1 MLNIIYFNRVLSLN
15 IVFVYPL
22 FVDTYIQIKLYKLN
36 LLTLNLLVTATM
48 KNAAKCENV
57 L

>member
-1 MLNIIYFNRVLSLN
+1 MLHIIYFNRVLSLN

>member
-1 MLNIIYFNRVLSLN
+1 MLHIIYFNRVLSFN

>member
-1 MLNIIYFNRVLSLN
+1 MNK
-15 IVFVYPL
+15 
-22 FVDTYIQIKLYKLN
+22 TYTRRLDLP
-36 LLTLNLLVTATM
+36 TLNLLVTATM

>member
-1 MLNIIYFNRVLSLN
+1 MLNIFLFNRVLSLY

-22 FVDTYIQIKLYKLN
+22 FLDAYIQIKIYKLN

-57 L
+57 Q

>member
-1 MLNIIYFNRVLSLN
+1 MLKLTYFNRVFPLIL
-15 IVFVYPL
+15 VVVYPL
-22 FVDTYIQIKLYKLN
+22 TIDQYIQIETYKLN

>member
-1 MLNIIYFNRVLSLN
+1 MLTITYFNRVFSLTLDT
-15 IVFVYPL
+15 VYQISI
-22 FVDTYIQIKLYKLN
+22 DTHIQIRTYKLD

>member
-1 MLNIIYFNRVLSLN
+1 MLNIIYFNRVLSFN

-22 FVDTYIQIKLYKLN
+22 FVDTYIQIKLCKLN